1 MKTVLCSTYTINELN
16 PPGSFLKSCHCF
28 ETCQSSL
35 IKLQPSFSSRL
46 YLMVSQFVT
55 QASVI
60 LWQGEKEKKN
70 RQKEKVKKVFLC
82 SSLPPLKTDV
92 PHRGQIYIQLSFT
105 WVDHLKTLN
114 CTTSS
119 RSVSGT
125 RTRMAQDTENAC
137 TSFLSLWNLL
147 CSCSSHWW
155 AQFKTSP
162 AIVIHS
168 LGCVLVLTT
177 YRYTLRVIPL
187 HVAIKHWDSGLT
199 FSGMETSFSSSPW
212 HTVKLY

>member
-1 MKTVLCSTYTINELN
+1 MV
-16 PPGSFLKSCHCF
+16 
-28 ETCQSSL
+28 CQ
-35 IKLQPSFSSRL
+35 FD
-46 YLMVSQFVT
+46 T

-60 LWQGEKEKKN
+60 LWQGEKEKK
-70 RQKEKVKKVFLC
+70 QTKGKSKESFLMFL
-82 SSLPPLKTDV
+82 SAPPLKTDV
-92 PHRGQIYIQLSFT
+92 PHRGQIYIELSFT

-147 CSCSSHWW
+147 CSCSSHWC

-199 FSGMETSFSSSPW
+199 FSGIETSFSSSPW